1 MRAII
6 QQFFTGVLLLALSSL
21 IVTCKK
27 DTITTS
33 PADKLSFSTDTL
45 TFDTVFSSL
54 GSTSLYFTVHNPNS
68 QRISISNIRLAG
80 GDQSIYR
87 LNIDGHQANEISDL
101 EIPANDSVYIFVAV
115 TIDPT
120 NENNPFVMY
129 DSVLFETNGNE
140 QKVVLQAWGQN
151 AHFFY
156 GEVINSQ
163 EWFDDKPYVI
173 IHSILVDSN
182 QTLTINAGCRIYMH
196 ADSRFYVYGT
206 LKVLGQLHDSV
217 QFRGDRLEYYY
228 IDDPGNWEGI
238 HFLRSSRDNE
248 INYAVIKEAIVGIR
262 VDSLKETSAPK
273 LTLRNSVIKYTLSSG
288 LLGITSDIYA
298 ENCLVFSCGE
308 WNAQLEY
315 GGNYEFQNCTFANY
329 SNIVI
334 NHQRPVVR
342 MSNYYYY
349 QDDQGDHYLPADL
362 NASFTNCIVYGSLEN
377 ELDRD
382 ARNESQ
388 FNYTFDHCNMKL
400 ADSIDFSAAHNVTH
414 FLSVQKNQDPKF
426 KDVSYEKDD
435 YHLDVGSP
443 CINAGK
449 DNLIFFDLDGKS
461 RISPFDIGCYEYQ
474 Q

>member
-6 QQFFTGVLLLALSSL
+6 HFLSAAALVLLSSSL
-21 IVTCKK
+21 FISCKK
-27 DTITTS
+27 DTITTN

-45 TFDTVFSSL
+45 TFDTVFTSL
-54 GSTSLYFTVHNPNS
+54 GSTSLYFTVHNPND
-68 QRISISNIRLAG
+68 QKISVSNIRLAG
-80 GDQSIYR
+80 GDLSIYR
-87 LNIDGHQANEISDL
+87 LNIDGFQTNEISDI
-101 EIPANDSVYIFVAV
+101 EIPAHDSIYVFVAV

-129 DSVLFETNGNE
+129 DSVMFETNGNV
-140 QKVVLQAWGQN
+140 QSVVLQAWGQN

-156 GEVINSQ
+156 GEIIGTQ

-182 QTLTINAGCRIYMH
+182 ETLTINAGCRIYMH

-206 LKVLGQLHDSV
+206 LKVLGQIHDSV

-238 HFLRSSRDNE
+238 HLLRSSHDNE
-248 INYAVIKEAIVGIR
+248 FNYAVIKEAIVGIR

-288 LLGITSDIYA
+288 ILGITSDIYA
-298 ENCLVFSCGE
+298 ENSLVFSCGE
-308 WNAQLEY
+308 WNAQLEF

-329 SNIVI
+329 SNTVI

-362 NASFTNCIVYGSLEN
+362 DASFTNCIVYGSLEN

-388 FNYTFDHCNMKL
+388 FNYTFDHCNLKL
-400 ADSIDFSAAHNVTH
+400 ADSIDFSAPHNVTH
-414 FLSVQKNQDPKF
+414 FLNVQKNQDPKF

-435 YHLDVGSP
+435 YHIDAGSP
-443 CINAGK
+443 CINAGM